1 MSQGSHGRNRAEL
14 EHWRAIFH
22 PHSWL
27 SLYSLNPSPHGRTW
41 QPTASVLYEL
51 DFYSPASQG
60 QCISQFQHASA
71 KDLGADLSQ
80 ESISGPISY
89 GQSET
94 GPHSITWLL
103 LSKDGVRLGGIILQ
117 KGGEGIGW
125 SNKVSKLPENE
136 KLKNIPRSK
145 LRIYLWASWEPK
157 LRRNM
162 NGLQSSNQ
170 LIKRGGADNRREKHF
185 LLLNLLKR
193 FFMEGKLRNMMDDSS
208 ATI

>member
-27 SLYSLNPSPHGRTW
+27 SLYSLNPSPHGRTR
-41 QPTASVLYEL
+41 QPTPSVLYEL

-71 KDLGADLSQ
+71 KALGTDLSQ

-89 GQSET
+89 GQNEA
-94 GPHSITWLL
+94 GLHSITWLL

-117 KGGEGIGW
+117 KGGEGVGW
-125 SNKVSKLPENE
+125 SNKVSKFPENE
-136 KLKNIPRSK
+136 KLKIIPRSK
-145 LRIYLWASWEPK
+145 LRIYL
-157 LRRNM
+157 
-162 NGLQSSNQ
+162 
-170 LIKRGGADNRREKHF
+170 
-185 LLLNLLKR
+185 
-193 FFMEGKLRNMMDDSS
+193 
-208 ATI
+208 